1 MLFTKLKQS
10 DDNSPIQEY
19 FDDNDE
25 REKKRELLKVILKQR
40 LECGEFSPLKEP
52 IPTAIPSK

>member
-1 MLFTKLKQS
+1 MLFAKLKQS
-10 DDNSPIQEY
+10 DNNSPIQEY

-40 LECGEFSPLKEP
+40 LECG
-52 IPTAIPSK
+52 